1 MYNRT
6 SNINNVKLAMAKT
19 HIAYKGIFA
28 MLLSAL
34 FRDIVSKSV
43 CGNDN
48 VRMGVVSISDAM
60 SRDYNIIK
68 VPFSRNAK
76 RHFSKIPLRLSPI

>member
-6 SNINNVKLAMAKT
+6 SNIDNVKLAMAKT
-19 HIAYKGIFA
+19 HIAYKGISA

-34 FRDIVSKSV
+34 LGNIVSKSV

-76 RHFSKIPLRLSPI
+76 RHFSKIQLQLSPI